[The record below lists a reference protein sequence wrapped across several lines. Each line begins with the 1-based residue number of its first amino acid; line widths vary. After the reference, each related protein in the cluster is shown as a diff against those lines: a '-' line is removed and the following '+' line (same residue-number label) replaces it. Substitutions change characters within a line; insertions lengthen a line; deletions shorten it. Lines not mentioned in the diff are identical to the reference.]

1 MFEAILSLPDGASIG
16 LIGVFVLAAMFAA
29 AAGGVSFRG
38 HHKRA
43 GKFQQ
48 ADSQEGYVVSA
59 MLGLLALLMGFTFAL
74 AVDRYETRR
83 VLVLEDANA
92 IGTAY
97 LRAQLLGE
105 PHRSRLSGLLV
116 AYTDNMIQLAQTE
129 RGQNQELLARDD
141 RLLTDM
147 WSATAAAFDSIR
159 GLDFSSALV
168 ISMNT
173 VIDLD
178 ASRRAARQAHVPTPV
193 FVALL
198 AYLLVTA
205 ALLGYVLL
213 AWRTRIAG
221 SITLALLTLSF
232 VLVIDIDRPT
242 TGTIRETQGPMEQL
256 QQSLRSQPPRVFDRW
271 RTLAELRQ

>member
-1 MFEAILSLPDGASIG
+1 MVDPILNWLDGAPIG
-16 LIGVFVLAAMFAA
+16 LLGVLVLTGMFSA
-29 AAGGVSFRG
+29 AAGGAFLRG
-38 HHKRA
+38 HHKRK

-74 AVDRYETRR
+74 AVERFETRR
-83 VLVLEDANA
+83 VLVLEDSNA

-97 LRAQLLGE
+97 LRAQLLDE
-105 PHRSRLSGLLV
+105 PHRGRLTGLLT
-116 AYTDNMIQLAQTE
+116 AYTDNLIVLAHAK
-129 RGQNQELLARDD
+129 RGENRELLAKDD
-141 RLLTDM
+141 RLLTDL

-159 GLDFSSALV
+159 GLDFSSAFV
-168 ISMNT
+168 TSMNT

-178 ASRRAARQAHVPTPV
+178 AARRAARQAHVPTPV
-193 FVALL
+193 FAALL
-198 AYLLVTA
+198 IYLLVTA

-221 SITLALLTLSF
+221 AITLALLTLSF

-242 TGTIRETQGPMEQL
+242 SGTIRETQGPMEQL
-256 QQSLRSQPPRVFDRW
+256 QKSLRSQPPQAFDHW
-271 RTLAELRQ
+271 RAQS